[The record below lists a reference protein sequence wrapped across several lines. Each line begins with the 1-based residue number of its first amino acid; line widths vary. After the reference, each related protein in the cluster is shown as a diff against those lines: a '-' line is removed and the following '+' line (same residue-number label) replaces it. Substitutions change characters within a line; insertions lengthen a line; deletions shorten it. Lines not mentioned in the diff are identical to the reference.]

1 MSKKVIVP
9 LAALAFLVLV
19 GMGVWYLQVTGESQ
33 TAIAPTNTSTADNTI
48 TVRNY
53 SVTLA
58 YQQGDV
64 WLSTNDTDWEKVE
77 TDTILHEGDG
87 IKTGE
92 NSKAILEFENGDVVR
107 LAESTEI
114 SLVYTNEIAVTLLQS
129 HGQTYNRV
137 TKNLS
142 RIYQVVS
149 NVGSAQ
155 ALGTAF
161 DVQVTDKF
169 MDVYVVEST
178 VKVKVGTSEEQV
190 AQGKTAKFAKDGT
203 AAEVSDIDSEML
215 KNDWYAWNKEEDTK
229 KQLSLGILDSEETQ
243 QEIAPAKLT
252 LTVANA
258 SNGLQFSWEA
268 ENVTAPNGFK
278 VVRGTS
284 ENPTFP
290 GNEYQYLNSSDAKN
304 YTWQLQ
310 DGKTYHFR
318 VCVYDGNECTLYS
331 NDVTAT
337 APQPVQV
344 QEEKKEEAP
353 THTSPNVSAKAETS
367 GVSLSWQDTSS
378 NPGFI
383 YYKVVRSETNSD
395 LKYPNDGYIAVKSKG
410 EESYLDTTA
419 IKNKTYYY
427 RICAVGD
434 DTWCGE
440 VTQIKA
446 INTNS
451 VPKAVTLSATY
462 ANKKVTLTWT
472 KSTESD
478 FKYYKIVWSNIDSTP
493 TYPEDGYLVWE
504 PLTTLTYTDAGQI
517 AAGRET
523 AVDLSLKTNYYSVCV
538 VDQADQVTCSN
549 TVTVK
554 NGVVQ

>member
-64 WLSTNDTDWEKVE
+64 WLSTNDADWEKAE